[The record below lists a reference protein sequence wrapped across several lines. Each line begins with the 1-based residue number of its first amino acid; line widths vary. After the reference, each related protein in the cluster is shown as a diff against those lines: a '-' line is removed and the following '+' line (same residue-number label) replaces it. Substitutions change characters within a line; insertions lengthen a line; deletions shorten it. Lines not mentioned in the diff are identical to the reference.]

1 MLANAMMLAQTQ
13 QPEIPAPSPI
23 IIVVYLA
30 VMVLVIAAWW
40 KIFTKAGQPGWAAI
54 IPIYNLYVM
63 TQIAGRPA
71 WWLILCLIPCVNII
85 ILIILFIDIAK
96 SFGQGAGFGIGMV
109 FLGVIFV
116 PILGFGSSQY
126 TGPAARAGLPPQ
138 A

>member
-116 PILGFGSSQY
+116 P
-126 TGPAARAGLPPQ
+126 PPSGRRSTTPH
-138 A
+138 